1 MTIINNSTSAFYER
15 STQGLSTLR
24 QRAEA
29 LQEQLG
35 RGEKLSRSSDDPV
48 AASRLRSLLRSD
60 RLATF
65 DTANANRATADLS
78 LSDSALTSIADTVMR
93 VQELA
98 TQAANG
104 TLNAGQ
110 RAAIGS
116 EIAQIHANLVG
127 LANSRDSSGHA
138 LFGGETAG
146 QAYTLD
152 GLGNAV
158 YAGTASAGEL
168 PLGEGQSVARGLTGP
183 EFLNFSVNGNP
194 TDLMA
199 VVKTLGEALQGAA
212 VDPAQAARDALD
224 ALGQGMEKVTTA
236 QNLVGARLNWIDLT
250 GERRVDLGEMRAGE
264 ESEIGATDIAETVTS
279 LQQLMVVLEASQA
292 SFAKLAQLNL
302 FDTVR

>member
-65 DTANANRATADLS
+65 DTANANRANADLS

-158 YAGTASAGEL
+158 YSGTASAGEL

>member
-15 STQGLSTLR
+15 STQGLSALR

-29 LQEQLG
+29 MQQQLG
-35 RGEKLSRSSDDPV
+35 SGEKLARSSDDPV
-48 AASRLRSLLRSD
+48 AASRLRALVRSD

-78 LSDSALTSIADTVMR
+78 LADSALSSFADTVMR

-110 RAAIGS
+110 RAAIGT

-158 YAGTASAGEL
+158 YAGTSTAGEL

-224 ALGQGMEKVTTA
+224 SLNQGMEKITTA
-236 QNLVGARLNWIDLT
+236 QNLVGARLGWIDLT
-250 GERRVDLGEMRAGE
+250 GERRIDLAEMRAGE

-292 SFAKLAQLNL
+292 SFTKLAQLNL

>member
-15 STQGLSTLR
+15 STQGLSALR
-24 QRAEA
+24 QRAES

-35 RGEKLSRSSDDPV
+35 SGEKLARSSDDPV
-48 AASRLRSLLRSD
+48 AASRLRALVRSD
-60 RLATF
+60 RLANF

-78 LSDSALTSIADTVMR
+78 LADSALTSFADTVMR

-158 YAGTASAGEL
+158 YAGTGTAGDL

-224 ALGQGMEKVTTA
+224 SLNQGMEKLTTA

-250 GERRVDLGEMRAGE
+250 GERRIDLGEMRAGE

>member
-29 LQEQLG
+29 MQEQLG
-35 RGEKLSRSSDDPV
+35 RGERLSRSSDDPV

-65 DTANANRATADLS
+65 DTANANRATSDLS
-78 LSDSALTSIADTVMR
+78 LADSALNSFADTVMR

-110 RAAIGS
+110 RAAIGT
-116 EIAQIHANLVG
+116 EIAHIHANLVG

-236 QNLVGARLNWIDLT
+236 QNLIGARLNWIDLT
-250 GERRVDLGEMRAGE
+250 GERRIDLGEMRAGE
-264 ESEIGATDIAETVTS
+264 ESEIGATDIAETVSS